1 VGDADVSRNPHQEV
15 RSRMPQPEKVLDPSL
30 SPEAWFGHELRLRRK
45 AAGFEKAGPFAS
57 KVQVSVDVLLK
68 IEKGNYRC
76 PEDLAPRLDA
86 ALDAD
91 GLFTRAWAMV
101 FGDADKRGR
110 DADNR
115 RRLRKE
121 GAAPQSEGRMLEQGA
136 PSSSTRSHDPV
147 HRRNFLALGPL
158 LALAPLDLSAL
169 ITPTTSL
176 TIPDKISPREI
187 RQLQAIA
194 DGLQSWDHTLG
205 GGGMVGQLA
214 RNSMQWAITLLS
226 VDCPPPLR
234 HDFLRAMA
242 RLGLVVGASQFDAYR
257 HDEARLAFKVAVECA
272 EKGQHWHLR
281 AKGYSFL
288 ARQAIWI
295 GDADDGLTNAEKGLV
310 RQDRL
315 TPTERA
321 MLHTARARAFGKLR
335 NVQETIAAVGAAD
348 DAFAQRCPEDDPPW
362 MAYYDE
368 AQHNGDTAHA
378 LWDLA
383 VGIEAYDP
391 SQAGQRFQAAVR
403 GHGPQFVRSKAM
415 SCTKL
420 ASLVMRRGDPR
431 EAAAIGRRA
440 LRLGGDLTSLR
451 AADDLRQ
458 LGRFASQHSKIQEAA
473 DLKEAIDAT
482 LRA

>member
-1 VGDADVSRNPHQEV
+1 
-15 RSRMPQPEKVLDPSL
+15 MPQPEKVLDPTQ

-45 AAGFEKAGPFAS
+45 AAGFSTAGPFAR

-68 IEKGNYRC
+68 IEKGIYRC
-76 PEDLAPRLDA
+76 PEDLPPRLDA
-86 ALDAD
+86 ALGSD
-91 GLFTRAWAMV
+91 GLFTRAWGMV
-101 FGDADKRGR
+101 FGDADKHGR
-110 DADNR
+110 DADKR
-115 RRLRKE
+115 RPLPGE
-121 GAAPQSEGRMLEQGA
+121 GSAPQPQGRMLEKGA
-136 PSSSTRSHDPV
+136 PSSSTRSPDSV
-147 HRRNFLALGPL
+147 HRRRFLTISSGL

-169 ITPTTSL
+169 LSPATQL
-176 TIPDKISPREI
+176 TIPDKISSKEI
-187 RQLQAIA
+187 RQLQEIA
-194 DGLQSWDHTLG
+194 AGLHSWDNTHG
-205 GGGMVGQLA
+205 GGGLVGHLA
-214 RNSMQWAITLLS
+214 TNSMQWAIGLLS
-226 VDCPPPLR
+226 ADCPPSLR
-234 HDFLRAMA
+234 PDFLGAVA
-242 RLGLVVGASQFDAYR
+242 RLGLVAGGSQFDVYR

-272 EKGQHWHLR
+272 EEGQHWHLR

-288 ARQAIWI
+288 ARQAIWT

-315 TPTERA
+315 TASERA

-348 DAFAQRCPEDDPPW
+348 DAFAQRRPEDDPPW

-383 VGIEAYDP
+383 VGIDEYDP
-391 SQAGQRFQAAVR
+391 TQAGHRFQAAVR
-403 GHGPQFVRSKAM
+403 GHGPQFLRSKAM

-431 EAAAIGRRA
+431 EAAAIGHRA
-440 LRLGGDLTSLR
+440 LELGGDLTSLR

-458 LGRFASQHSKIQEAA
+458 LAQFAGRHSKIPDAAHLQEA
-473 DLKEAIDAT
+473 ITAT
-482 LRA
+482 LRP